1 MKIKDFQG
9 KIVYIVGGSSG
20 IGLAASRI
28 LAAKGAHIL
37 IFSRSKD
44 KLESAVAEARNAA
57 LSKEQKIEYRQLDAS
72 QNAAV
77 KQVMAEAV
85 ESFGVPQVL
94 LNFAGKSR
102 PNYFEKITFEHF
114 DDIIKTNLYNIW
126 NTVSALIPYMKKE
139 GGYIVNTSSSAVLF
153 TLFGFTDYMA
163 SKAGII
169 AFSEVLRMEMKPEGV
184 AVSVLLPS
192 DTETPGFAAENL
204 TKPYETKVQS
214 EWGTIKSPEYVVQ
227 SMLKGMR
234 KQRFLIIANP
244 MERIF
249 YVAKRFF
256 PRLVTAVL
264 DGDIKKARKQMR
276 DGHMEEKLLKK

>member
-20 IGLAASRI
+20 IGLAGAKI

-37 IFSRSKD
+37 IISRSKD
-44 KLESAVAEARNAA
+44 KLESAVAEAQSAA
-57 LSKEQKIEYRQLDAS
+57 QNKEQKIEYRQLDAS
-72 QNAAV
+72 QNAEV

-85 ESFGVPQVL
+85 ESFGVPHVL

-102 PNYFEKITFEHF
+102 PNYFEKITFEQF

-126 NTVSALIPYMKKE
+126 NTISALIPYMKKE

-184 AVSVLLPS
+184 SVSVLLPS
-192 DTETPGFAAENL
+192 DTETPGLEAENL

-214 EWGTIKSPEYVVQ
+214 EWGTVKSPEYVIQ
-227 SMLKGMR
+227 ALLKGMR
-234 KQRFLIIANP
+234 KERFLIIPNL

-249 YVAKRFF
+249 YVVKRFF
-256 PRLVTAVL
+256 PGLVMAVL
-264 DGDIKKARKQMR
+264 DGDIKKAQKKMR
-276 DGHMEEKLLKK
+276 EGKAE

>member
-20 IGLAASRI
+20 IGLAASKI
-28 LAAKGAHIL
+28 LAAKGAHVL
-37 IFSRSKD
+37 IFSRSKE
-44 KLESAVAEARNAA
+44 KLESAVADARNAA
-57 LSKEQKIEYRQLDAS
+57 LNKEQKIEYRQVDAS
-72 QNAAV
+72 QNGEV

-85 ESFGVPQVL
+85 ESFGVPHVL

-102 PNYFEKITFEHF
+102 PNYFEKITFEQF

-169 AFSEVLRMEMKPEGV
+169 ALSEVLRMEMKPEGV
-184 AVSVLLPS
+184 SVSVLLPS
-192 DTETPGFAAENL
+192 DTETPGFEAENL

-214 EWGTIKSPEYVVQ
+214 EWGTVKSPEYVIQ
-227 SMLKGMR
+227 ALLKGMR
-234 KQRFLIIANP
+234 KGRFLIIPNL

-249 YVAKRFF
+249 YVVKRFF
-256 PRLVTAVL
+256 PGLVMTIL
-264 DGDIKKARKQMR
+264 DGDIKKAQ
-276 DGHMEEKLLKK
+276 KKIREGKAE